1 MVKVTLPYNFTPRRY
16 QLPVLRALDGGAKRV
31 VSVWHRRAGKEK
43 TFINYTAATAACDRV
58 GTYFYLF
65 PTYTQ
70 AKKAIWDGR
79 DRDGFPFLGHFPK
92 EIVAKRNEQEL
103 KLTMHNGSIF
113 QLIGSDNI
121 DAIMSTNPIG
131 CVFAE
136 YALQDPRAWD
146 YVRPILRENGGWAIF
161 DFTPRGK
168 NHGYQIFDMAK
179 KLMAEGDPD
188 WYAERLTVEDTG
200 VLSAADIDAERREGM
215 DEEMIQQ
222 EYYCSFEGAQQGS
235 FYGRVLSIAEAD
247 GRVCGVPVQTGVS
260 VDTAWD
266 LGIGDATAIW
276 FFQNVGREIHLI
288 DYYENSG
295 EGLSHYA
302 QVLQKKGYVYGRH
315 IAPHDIRVRELGT
328 GKSRLETAL
337 SLGIRFD
344 VAPDLSVEDGIEA
357 TRALIPQCWFDRAK
371 TERGR
376 LALSSYHK
384 TWDERRKMFLAQPYH
399 DWSEHGASAFRYL
412 AISHRFTEQRQRRAA
427 ASEPRRYL
435 QTDSG
440 AGSSWMAV

>member
-1 MVKVTLPYNFTPRRY
+1 MPSVTLPYNFKPRPY
-16 QLPVLRALDGGAKRV
+16 QVPVLRALDRGAKRV
-31 VSVWHRRAGKEK
+31 VAVWHRRAGKEK
-43 TFINYTAATAACDRV
+43 TFINYTAMAATCDRI
-58 GTYFYLF
+58 GAYFYLF

-79 DRDGFPFLGHFPK
+79 DRDGFPFLGHFPQEVISK
-92 EIVAKRNEQEL
+92 KNEQEL
-103 KLTMHNGSIF
+103 KLTLVNGSIF

-121 DAIMSTNPIG
+121 DAVMSTNPIG

-168 NHGYQIFDMAK
+168 NHGYQIYDMGK
-179 KLMAEGDPD
+179 KLMEEGDSS
-188 WYAERLTVEDTG
+188 WYVERLTVNDTG
-200 VLSAADIDAERREGM
+200 ALTPADIDAERREGM

-222 EYYCSFEGAQQGS
+222 EYFCSFEGAQQGA
-235 FYGRVLSIAEAD
+235 FYGRQMNDAETE
-247 GRVCGVPVQTGVS
+247 GRICAVPCEPGVA

-266 LGIGDATAIW
+266 LGVNDATAIW
-276 FFQNVGREIHLI
+276 FTQNVGREVHVI

-295 EGLSHYA
+295 EGLPHYA
-302 QVLQKKGYVYGRH
+302 KVLQDRGYVYGRH
-315 IAPHDIRVRELGT
+315 VAPHDIRVRELGS

-337 SLGIRFD
+337 SLGLRFE
-344 VAPDLSVEDGIEA
+344 VAPDLSLQDGIDA
-357 TRALIPQCWFDRAK
+357 ARALIPRCWFDRSK

-384 TWDERRKMFLAQPYH
+384 TWDEKRKTFLAQPYH
-399 DWSEHGASAFRYL
+399 DWSEHGSSAWRYL
-412 AISHRFTEQRQRRAA
+412 AVGHKITVQRQR
-427 ASEPRRYL
+427 SEEMVPRRAMMS
-435 QTDSG
+435 SG
-440 AGSSWMAV
+440 DQRLGWMGA